1 MLERLTKI
9 KTYPIRQSPI
19 PAFKNKLKQY
29 VDQLPL
35 TDHIRQFLADETFI
49 DQNPGYYTHYPFLF
63 CKNVENAANLKHLTI
78 AGFLYYKSVIILDD
92 LFDNDKVKTQS
103 FLIASICQEESI
115 KILTSL
121 FGLKSKFWSYLNQ
134 RKAEYSLAIK
144 QDKDLILNTSL
155 KAFEKQ
161 ADCKSAFGDTW
172 ATGFILSYLHEFDTK
187 NGLIR
192 SNIQKGCNFL
202 LNTKEDL
209 LWGYNQSWIED
220 TDSSTF
226 ALLAL
231 SNHELFPIKSFH
243 SWLSLQKSSGG
254 FSTYFDE
261 KALASSINKEI
272 DYNVDG
278 WIKDH
283 VCVSAAALYLLSI
296 LKSDQSIDK
305 QRLALINFIKKA
317 QLSSGLWES
326 YWWTSPIYSTTY
338 IIKAATRLD
347 DKALKNAVEKS
358 LNGLFELQNSNG
370 SFGDQF
376 TEESPFYT
384 GLVVEACCSS
394 ISYFEAFK
402 NEIEIAVDWLRNN
415 QTTDGTWK
423 GTPALRMPS
432 PEITTPEDISTWIEE
447 TKGLNIRVNEI
458 NRLFST
464 VVCTTSIS
472 KYYDISS

>member
-1 MLERLTKI
+1 VVYFSIEMW
-9 KTYPIRQSPI
+9 SPFYLI
-19 PAFKNKLKQY
+19 
-29 VDQLPL
+29 
-35 TDHIRQFLADETFI
+35 
-49 DQNPGYYTHYPFLF
+49 YT
-63 CKNVENAANLKHLTI
+63 
-78 AGFLYYKSVIILDD
+78 
-92 LFDNDKVKTQS
+92 
-103 FLIASICQEESI
+103 
-115 KILTSL
+115 
-121 FGLKSKFWSYLNQ
+121 
-134 RKAEYSLAIK
+134 
-144 QDKDLILNTSL
+144 
-155 KAFEKQ
+155 
-161 ADCKSAFGDTW
+161 DTW